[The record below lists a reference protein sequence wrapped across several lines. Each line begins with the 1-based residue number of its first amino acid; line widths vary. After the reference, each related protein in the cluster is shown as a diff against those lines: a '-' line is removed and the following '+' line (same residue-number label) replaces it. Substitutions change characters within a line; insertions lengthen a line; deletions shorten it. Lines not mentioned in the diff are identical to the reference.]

1 MKKYLIYSMA
11 LMLSIPLFHS
21 CSEEKLS
28 DTSVITVDKGDETV
42 FDKWLRQNYVKTY
55 NIDFKYR
62 YEDIQSDDKY
72 YTVPAEYKQAVKMA
86 HIVKYVCLEAF
97 DEAAGINFTR
107 ANFPKMIYLIGDWEY
122 NNNGTFILGTAEG
135 GKKILLAGT
144 NFIDSYITSE
154 ENLNHFYLKT
164 IFHEFQHILNQ
175 TQDYSADFQQITG
188 KGYVAGSWSDP
199 PYDGKGDD
207 ANYPLHHGFISS
219 YAQHSHQEDFA
230 EMFSIYVTNTQAQWD
245 SWLAVADEGNYNASQ
260 YIKAKLDVVRSYMR
274 EAWGIDI
281 DELREIILRREADIV
296 GNKIDLENLDI

>member
-42 FDKWLRQNYVKTY
+42 FDKWLKQNYVKTY

-154 ENLNHFYLKT
+154 ERLNEFYLKT